1 MTNENNVI
9 ASGNSDQD
17 VSAEEQQFTEVS
29 DLISGYNAK
38 MSYVTEINSIS
49 EEMAAFQPV
58 INNIEAARSK
68 IAELEEQLLDPEA
81 DRTTKDNELLEQS
94 SELDNLNEQMTGY
107 DSLQSRLDEAK
118 TSLAESDKTLL
129 DYVRNIDVSGMSE
142 NLVNFRTDYLKLQDM
157 NSEMDGLTRE
167 FNETELPSPDLDKVR
182 EAALLASYI
191 NPDKSSEVEK
201 KLKSVEEAH
210 AEYDARKTQL
220 EKLTEERDSLSSGL
234 NTRLQEIKLSGTL
247 NTAVTNDS
255 KAELYLAGYLFGK
268 QFGDEVTVS
277 QLVEENHNQLIENYN
292 QLMENERAMAL
303 TPEALRSS
311 IDVVSTEVG
320 TLSTEVSNLS
330 GGVETQVNKAVEA
343 ASQEKETEHQS
354 FRDYVKKSFRKAV
367 LVGVAAGTIFLGTV
381 FGGGA
386 YVNHE
391 LNSASNHQ
399 HPAVTYQL
407 DDADAARVADL
418 ITVPGA
424 EPYKLSN
431 ADASKIAG
439 MVEVDPA
446 DPYLLTD
453 ADAARVADLITVPGA
468 EPYKLSN
475 ADASKIAGMVEV
487 DPADPYLLTDADA
500 ARVADLITVPG
511 AEPYL
516 LTDADAARV
525 ADLITVPGAEP
536 YVLTD
541 ADARRVAGMVEVDPA
556 EPYVLTDADARRVAG
571 MVEVDPAEPYVLT
584 DADARRV
591 AGMVEVDPAEPY
603 KLTADD
609 KASIAA
615 IVNSD
620 SAAESTG
627 QIKLP
632 DVYTVD
638 RAVLDYVI
646 NKDLDGFIQATGLN
660 EDIVSTLFDGIYNVS
675 GNTELE
681 SITVNLTND
690 TLQAKVRSGDK
701 LYQHVFKQISG
712 QPFDSYIRETATRDQ
727 IDRLQ

>member
-191 NPDKSSEVEK
+191 NPDKSSEAEK

-210 AEYDARKTQL
+210 AEYDAKRVQL

-234 NTRLQEIKLSGTL
+234 NTRLQEIKLLGNL

-255 KAELYLAGYLFGK
+255 KAELYLAGYLLGK

-311 IDVVSTEVG
+311 IDAVSTEVG

-330 GGVETQVNKAVEA
+330 GGVETQVNEAVEA

-354 FRDYVKKSFRKAV
+354 FRDYVKKSFRNVV
-367 LVGVAAGTIFLGTV
+367 LGGIVAGTIFLGTV

-386 YVNHE
+386 YVKHE
-391 LNSASNHQ
+391 LNSVSNHQ

-407 DDADAARVADL
+407 DDADAARVAGL
-418 ITVPGA
+418 VTVPGA
-424 EPYKLSN
+424 EPYKLSD
-431 ADASKIAG
+431 ADAGRIAG
-439 MVEVDPA
+439 MVEVPGADPYLLTDADAARVAGLVTMPGA

-468 EPYKLSN
+468 DPYVLSD
-475 ADASKIAGMVEV
+475 ADAGRIAGMVEV
-487 DPADPYLLTDADA
+487 PGADPYVLSDADA
-500 ARVADLITVPG
+500 GRI
-511 AEPYL
+511 
-516 LTDADAARV
+516 
-525 ADLITVPGAEP
+525 
-536 YVLTD
+536 
-541 ADARRVAGMVEVDPA
+541 AGMVEVPGAD
-556 EPYVLTDADARRVAG
+556 PYVLSAADASRIAG
-571 MVEVDPAEPYVLT
+571 QVRPGTYQ
-584 DADARRV
+584 
-591 AGMVEVDPAEPY
+591 
-603 KLTADD
+603 LTAQD
-609 KASIAA
+609 KADIAA
-615 IVNSD
+615 IVSSS
-620 SAAESTG
+620 SATVDG
-627 QIKLP
+627 DTTLP
-632 DVYTVD
+632 NVFTVD
-638 RAVLDYVI
+638 RVLLNYMLE
-646 NKDLDGFIQATGLN
+646 KDRAGFIRATGL
-660 EDIVSTLFDGIYNVS
+660 EADTVTKLFDGISRVD
-675 GNTELE
+675 GNSELY
-681 SITVNLTND
+681 SITVNTTND
-690 TLQAKVRSGDK
+690 TLQAKVRSNGK
-701 LYQHVFKQISG
+701 LYDHTFTDING
-712 QPFDSYIRETATRDQ
+712 QPFADYTLNTATNDQ
-727 IDRLQ
+727 LERLK

>member
-29 DLISGYNAK
+29 DFISGYNAK
-38 MSYVTEINSIS
+38 MSYVTEINGIS

-58 INNIEAARSK
+58 INNIETAKSK
-68 IAELEEQLLDPEA
+68 MAELEEQLLNPEV

-94 SELDNLNEQMTGY
+94 SELDNLNEQMVGY
-107 DSLQSRLDEAK
+107 DSLQSRLDEAE

-142 NLVNFRTDYLKLQDM
+142 NLVNFRTGYLKLQDM
-157 NSEMDGLTRE
+157 NSELDGLTKE
-167 FNETELPSPDLDKVR
+167 INETELPSPDLDKVR
-182 EAALLASYI
+182 EAALIASYI
-191 NPDKSSEVEK
+191 NPDKSSEAEK

-220 EKLTEERDSLSSGL
+220 EKITEERDSLSSGL
-234 NTRLQEIKLSGTL
+234 NTRLQEINLLGNL

-255 KAELYLAGYLFGK
+255 KAELYLAGYLLGK

-292 QLMENERAMAL
+292 QLMENERAMTL

-311 IDVVSTEVG
+311 IDAVSTEVG
-320 TLSTEVSNLS
+320 TLSTEVSSLN

-367 LVGVAAGTIFLGTV
+367 LVGVAASTIFLGTV

-407 DDADAARVADL
+407 DDAEVARVADQVTVPGADPYVLSDADAARIADL

-424 EPYKLSN
+424 
-431 ADASKIAG
+431 
-439 MVEVDPA
+439 
-446 DPYLLTD
+446 DPYVLSD

-468 EPYKLSN
+468 
-475 ADASKIAGMVEV
+475 
-487 DPADPYLLTDADA
+487 DPYVLSDAEA
-500 ARVADLITVPG
+500 VRIADLITVPG
-511 AEPYL
+511 ADPYVL
-516 LTDADAARV
+516 SDAEAVRI
-525 ADLITVPGAEP
+525 ADLITVPGADP
-536 YVLTD
+536 YVLSDAEAVRIADLITVPGADPYVLSDAEAARIADLITVPGADPYVLSD
-541 ADARRVAGMVEVDPA
+541 ADASRIAGQVRPGT
-556 EPYVLTDADARRVAG
+556 YQ
-571 MVEVDPAEPYVLT
+571 
-584 DADARRV
+584 
-591 AGMVEVDPAEPY
+591 
-603 KLTADD
+603 LTAQDRTD
-609 KASIAA
+609 IAA
-615 IVNSD
+615 IVSSS
-620 SAAESTG
+620 SATVDG
-627 QIKLP
+627 DTTLP
-632 DVYTVD
+632 GVFTVD
-638 RAVLDYVI
+638 RVLLDYMV
-646 NKDLDGFIQATGLN
+646 NKDRDGFIRATGL
-660 EDIVSTLFDGIYNVS
+660 EADTVTKLFNGISNVS
-675 GNTELE
+675 GDSELYNV
-681 SITVNLTND
+681 TVNTTND
-690 TLQAKVRSGDK
+690 TLKAKVLSNGKYYDHK
-701 LYQHVFKQISG
+701 FTDINAK
-712 QPFDSYIRETATRDQ
+712 PFADYTLNTATSDQ
-727 IDRLQ
+727 LERLK